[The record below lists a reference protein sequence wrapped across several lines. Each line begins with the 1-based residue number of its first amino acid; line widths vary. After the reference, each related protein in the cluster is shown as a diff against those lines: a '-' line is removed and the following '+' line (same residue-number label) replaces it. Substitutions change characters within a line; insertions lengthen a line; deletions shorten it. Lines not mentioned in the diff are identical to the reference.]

1 MTDETAHTDA
11 RAALIALVELSQAR
25 EEAFR
30 AELSATER
38 NLVGTAEQWAP
49 KEVIAHLGY
58 WKQRQATRVEAMARG
73 EEPAE
78 GAEGPDWGQLNT
90 ETWPEHARLTWD
102 ESVARSDQATRALIA
117 ALQRLPQAMLTNLD
131 DQASQGN
138 LLIDTTLGNSLG
150 HLAEHMANHYRSLG
164 DTERATQTQQ
174 EAVQAIITAN
184 LGPSHEGSARYNLA
198 CYYALHGEA
207 TDAIDELR
215 AAFAQRPDLIP
226 WAQQDHD
233 LDSVRGEP
241 AYQALIPAEGA

>member
-1 MTDETAHTDA
+1 MADQRTDKDT

-25 EEAFR
+25 EEHYR
-30 AELSATER
+30 AELSAAER

-78 GAEGPDWGQLNT
+78 GPDWGQLNT

-102 ESVARSDQATRALIA
+102 ESVARSDQATRDLIA
-117 ALQRLPQAMLTNLD
+117 ALQRLPQDALATVD
-131 DQASQGN
+131 DQASQAH
-138 LLIDTTLGNSLG
+138 LLIDTTLGNTLG
-150 HLAEHMANHYRSLG
+150 HVAEHMANHYRSKG
-164 DTERATQTQQ
+164 ETERATQTQQ
-174 EAVQAIITAN
+174 EAVQAIIAAN

-198 CYYALHGEA
+198 CYYALHGQA
-207 TDAIDELR
+207 SDAINELR

-226 WAQQDHD
+226 WARQDHD
-233 LDSVRGEP
+233 LDSLRAEP
-241 AYQALIPAEGA
+241 AYQALIPAEDA